1 MRVLI
6 LIFILSLSACSS
18 CRGPRVVNRDATCAA
33 ACRADFSSK
42 FKEGY
47 VEGKYVGSTPESEF
61 LCSCWHMGEPVE
73 VSGKKLR
80 PAKKLGVIVR
90 KNK

>member
-1 MRVLI
+1 MRI
-6 LIFILSLSACSS
+6 FLIFILFISACNS
-18 CRGPRVVNRDATCAA
+18 CHGPRGVNRDATCSAT
-33 ACRADFSSK
+33 CRVNFSSK

-61 LCSCWHMGEPVE
+61 LCSCWHIGEQVE
-73 VSGKKLR
+73 VSSKKLR